1 MRYQFLVDT
10 YETEIVKVLS
20 VWSMFDDADILV
32 RPHPSDTRGR
42 NLLEHM
48 VHQCV
53 SEDFWF
59 RAMLGIQVTDRALP
73 EAETRID
80 FIRVYA
86 RNAGLRVGEL
96 RQKDEPWW
104 EGETKF
110 FDVIRTRL
118 WVMTRR
124 LNHTSHH
131 RGQQTALLRMLRH
144 DLHSTYGPTAD
155 TGGLFLQH
163 APTIY
168 AYPNQSTLLAEEAD
182 RRHKAPLPE
191 RGTNPLTERPD
202 PVSE

>member
-1 MRYQFLVDT
+1 VRYQFLIDT

-20 VWSMFDDADILV
+20 VWSMFDDGDV
-32 RPHPSDTRGR
+32 RIRPNPSDVRGR

-59 RAMLGIQVTDRALP
+59 RTMLGIHVTERPLP
-73 EAETRID
+73 ETETRIE
-80 FIRVYA
+80 FMRVYA
-86 RNAGLRVGEL
+86 RDAGLRLGEL
-96 RQKDEPWW
+96 RQKDEAWW

-110 FDVIRTRL
+110 FDAAHTRL

-144 DLHSTYGPTAD
+144 DVHSTYGPTAD
-155 TGGLFLQH
+155 TGGLFLH
-163 APTIY
+163 RAPTIY
-168 AYPNQSTLLAEEAD
+168 AYPNQGALLAEEAAG
-182 RRHKAPLPE
+182 RRKTPLPE
-191 RGTNPLTERPD
+191 QATNPLTERPD
-202 PVSE
+202 SAAE